1 MAQVGSFLARAEA
14 ALGKL
19 PAIPVVTPLAEPH
32 AGHMAKEKADL
43 YGCLSPRGRPN
54 TSPLPIVSPTAESE
68 AIARVVALVLQIM
81 PELHELCE
89 EPVLPMSV
97 VHQMVD
103 SPEASTASTVP
114 LPPAL
119 LAPLEP
125 SQTLSSVERE
135 GLDDIVV
142 HSTKSIGQ
150 VVSVDGNVVA
160 SGVVAPIPG
169 ALFAKKF
176 YDFLVNLEA
185 DDPGSG
191 KTIGCLLK
199 EREMRNKSKVG
210 SGILKEKSFKSKIK
224 KSGASKK
231 ASTTA

>member
-1 MAQVGSFLARAEA
+1 MAWVGSFLARAEA

-19 PAIPVVTPLAEPH
+19 PAIPVVTPLAKPH
-32 AGHMAKEKADL
+32 VGHVGEEKADL
-43 YGCLSPRGRPN
+43 YGCLSPRGRPS
-54 TSPLPIVSPTAESE
+54 TSSLPIVSPTAESE
-68 AIARVVALVLQIM
+68 AITRVVAPVLQIM

-89 EPVLPMSV
+89 EPVSPMSV

-103 SPEASTASTVP
+103 SPEATVP
-114 LPPAL
+114 LPHAL
-119 LAPLEP
+119 SPLEP

-142 HSTKSIGQ
+142 HSTESIGQ
-150 VVSVDGNVVA
+150 VVSVGGNVVV

-169 ALFAKKF
+169 ALFAKKL

-185 DDPGSG
+185 DEPSSG

-199 EREMRNKSKVG
+199 ERERRNKSKVG